1 MYLKNRELFEL
12 QITFDELEKVFDFP
26 PAPNQGKC
34 GIPVVVKRIRSV
46 SDNITVLYNYQDMI

>member
-46 SDNITVLYNYQDMI
+46 SDITVLYNYQDMI